1 MGAIGGLVEQP
12 IQSVHNS
19 DSIIK
24 GVSKGLIG
32 LVTKPV
38 GAVADL
44 VNQTGQGLLR
54 ITGVNRIPTSE
65 LRLQRTALN
74 KEFARYSISTTKCLW
89 KFIQTNDSVDLTNL
103 QGIIE
108 AVYTVDESNEERVE
122 SEQDGYNLTGCYLCL
137 TDDVL
142 YVIDKNDDMLLR
154 AFYLIQ
160 IDMAIQDSGKLNL
173 IHKRF
178 LFLLLAYK

>member
-1 MGAIGGLVEQP
+1 MLQISSGFLISIMGAIGGLVEQP
-12 IQSVHNS
+12 IQSVHKS

-74 KEFARYSISTTKCLW
+74 KDFARYSISMTKCLC
-89 KFIQTNDSVDLTNL
+89 KFIQTSDSIDMSTL

-108 AVYTVDESNEERVE
+108 AVYTVEESYK
-122 SEQDGYNLTGCYLCL
+122 DDYNLTGCYLIL
-137 TDDVL
+137 TDDIL

-160 IDMAIQDSGKLNL
+160 INMVIQDSGKLD
-173 IHKRF
+173 
-178 LFLLLAYK
+178 